1 VTSTVLG
8 LHCTKRCHT
17 AINKLLLA
25 LTHAHITTGY
35 SSYTTHAEARLQDKE
50 SALRRREHR
59 VQRAEAL
66 VKEERDRLEATKQ
79 EVCLSVCVCLNFLD
93 CTACMQRQYISS
105 RVRRV

>member
-1 VTSTVLG
+1 MTSSAP
-8 LHCTKRCHT
+8 R
-17 AINKLLLA
+17 
-25 LTHAHITTGY
+25 TTYTSRLCSHSVNATRDAGY

-79 EVCLSVCVCLNFLD
+79 EVCVCVLMLVML
-93 CTACMQRQYISS
+93 TL
-105 RVRRV
+105 

>member
-1 VTSTVLG
+1 M
-8 LHCTKRCHT
+8 
-17 AINKLLLA
+17 
-25 LTHAHITTGY
+25 HATTGY

-79 EVCLSVCVCLNFLD
+79 EVCMNVCL
-93 CTACMQRQYISS
+93 TVH
-105 RVRRV
+105 VRL